1 MGPDVATPVDH
12 PADAVLDIPHR
23 ELVELAARFS
33 HAFRRWVD
41 TGNPDGL
48 TFSRLRLLETLHCQG
63 PAKMK
68 TLADG
73 LNLSAR
79 NLTSAA
85 DSLEAD
91 GLVRRVAHPTD
102 RRATLLELTPTGEAE
117 ADESLGPRLAQI
129 SGLFDELSPAV
140 RATLRAALATLV
152 AAMESETGP
161 RH

>member
-41 TGNPDGL
+41 TGNP
-48 TFSRLRLLETLHCQG
+48 
-63 PAKMK
+63 
-68 TLADG
+68 DG